1 MATKMRQSLD
11 EFERAFVEETYVD
24 RVRRES
30 LRRRAI
36 ARSRQRRLEKVN
48 KRGTFRYI
56 MLVVMIIATAVI
68 VTVAMFQT
76 LAYVMG

>member
-1 MATKMRQSLD
+1 MRQSLD

-30 LRRRAI
+30 LRRSAIMRA
-36 ARSRQRRLEKVN
+36 RQRRLEKVN
-48 KRGTFRYI
+48 KRGTLRYI
-56 MLVVMIIATAVI
+56 MLVLMIITTAVVVTI
-68 VTVAMFQT
+68 VMFQT

>member
-36 ARSRQRRLEKVN
+36 IRSRQRRLEKVN
-48 KRGTFRYI
+48 KRGTLRYI
-56 MLVVMIIATAVI
+56 MLVLMIIATAVVVTI
-68 VTVAMFQT
+68 VMFRT